1 MTAEPERELA
11 SLRARVERLE
21 DEAAIRRL
29 MAAMMAAADDRDHPD
44 YAARMAAFLYG
55 GRAVDQRAPASA
67 TSRWRS
73 AAGRRC

>member
-44 YAARMAAFLYG
+44 YAARMAVFYTADG
-55 GRAVDQRAPASA
+55 QW
-67 TSRWRS
+67 TSGAGFGDVAMAS